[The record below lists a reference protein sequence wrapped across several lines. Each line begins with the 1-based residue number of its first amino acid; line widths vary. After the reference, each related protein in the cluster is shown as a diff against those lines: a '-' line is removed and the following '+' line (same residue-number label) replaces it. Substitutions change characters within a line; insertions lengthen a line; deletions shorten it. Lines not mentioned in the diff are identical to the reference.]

1 MTLRNWFEAA
11 AGTLLVALLALV
23 VWSFKQQQAM
33 HEELRALVL
42 STRPAPTPAPA
53 IERPT
58 RPVSLPEV
66 AARGAADD
74 QLRADLRAIVRE
86 ELGEFAQAPIG
97 AGEQEDPSPLDPESF
112 DENVREF
119 ERATAL
125 VQTALSSRVW
135 GDQQAHEF
143 RTIRSKLTPD
153 QYEGLLRQILPAI
166 NSQQVRAEANGPM
179 F

>member
-1 MTLRNWFEAA
+1 MKVRIWFELA
-11 AGTLLVALLALV
+11 AGVLLVAVLALV

-33 HEELRALVL
+33 HDELRALVL
-42 STRPAPTPAPA
+42 RSRVVAPA

-58 RPVSLPEV
+58 RQLTSLDVSP
-66 AARGAADD
+66 AAAPSTE

-86 ELGEFAQAPIG
+86 ELDAFAEASVACENQEESAPI
-97 AGEQEDPSPLDPESF
+97 DPESF

-125 VQTALSSRVW
+125 VQKALVSRVW
-135 GDQQAHEF
+135 GNQQADEF
-143 RTIRSKLTPD
+143 RSIRSKLTPE
-153 QYEGLLRQILPAI
+153 QYDGLLRQILPAI
-166 NSQQVRAEANGPM
+166 NSQEVRAEAIGPL